1 MHITY
6 LDGGREMPRV
16 MKCRKVCCEPKNIR
30 FTPDSGNDET
40 ILLSVE
46 ELESIRLCDLES
58 MEQDS
63 AAAMMNISRGTFQR
77 ILYSAHKKVA
87 EALCCGKGIFISGG
101 NYEIADMACQG
112 ARRCSRCRFRN
123 ENTNQTKG
131 DAEV

>member
-1 MHITY
+1 
-6 LDGGREMPRV
+6 MPRV
-16 MKCRKVCCEPKNIR
+16 MKCRKVCCEPENIR
-30 FTPDSGNDET
+30 FTPDSGNEET

-77 ILYSAHKKVA
+77 ILYSAHKKIA
-87 EALCCGKGIFISGG
+87 EALCFGKGIFISGG

-112 ARRCSRCRFRN
+112 TKRCSRCRFRSEIN
-123 ENTNQTKG
+123 GQG
-131 DAEV
+131 SAD